1 MKPKTRFVVYN
12 ADELV
17 ALGDGN
23 YEIVW
28 STTTITVSGKRVETT
43 SEGFPMEVRRMDL

>member
-1 MKPKTRFVVYN
+1 MKPKTRFVVNN

-23 YEIVW
+23 YEIIW
-28 STTTITVSGKRVETT
+28 ATTTITVAGTRVETNNQ
-43 SEGFPMEVRRMDL
+43 GFPMEVRKMDL